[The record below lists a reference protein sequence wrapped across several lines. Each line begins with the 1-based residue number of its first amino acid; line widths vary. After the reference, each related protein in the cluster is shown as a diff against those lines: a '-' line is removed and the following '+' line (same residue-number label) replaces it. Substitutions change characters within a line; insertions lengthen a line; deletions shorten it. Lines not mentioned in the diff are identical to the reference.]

1 MKYRN
6 KLIAVAFVTMF
17 ASSVHA
23 ENYLGLGAGL
33 QFDLGQLTNTI
44 VLDGLESSVGNAS
57 LVGGSRLTGCTAAAS
72 PTACQKEEPGNNQDL
87 IISERNLDALDKST
101 GDMLFD
107 NDLRGGMT
115 GLQLTAFYE
124 SEGDNTF
131 WRLGVQYTFKISG
144 GHTESRLMGFKWLD
158 QKWDYYAWQVPFYY
172 GFKTGIG
179 ESASVYAG
187 GGLHYYKGG
196 WNVGGYILGD
206 VPTYLLNTPTGPH
219 TVIDANTGQLTGGN
233 AIGEAV
239 RFRVTGWGFNFL
251 VGVEKKLASGNKLF
265 FEIDRAYSG
274 GIDNARAESQA
285 GQTGLAPMPSYPIAI
300 GGWSYRFGYK
310 MAM

>member
-6 KLIAVAFVTMF
+6 KLLAVAFTTVF

-44 VLDGLESSVGNAS
+44 VLDGLESSVGNAN
-57 LVGGSRLTGCTAAAS
+57 LTGVTRLQGCGTN
-72 PTACQKEEPGNNQDL
+72 TACQTEVPGKNQDL

-131 WRLGVQYTFKISG
+131 WRIGVMYTKKIMG
-144 GHTESRLMGFKWLD
+144 GHTESRLLGFKWLD

-187 GGLHYYKGG
+187 GG
-196 WNVGGYILGD
+196 
-206 VPTYLLNTPTGPH
+206 
-219 TVIDANTGQLTGGN
+219 
-233 AIGEAV
+233 
-239 RFRVTGWGFNFL
+239 
-251 VGVEKKLASGNKLF
+251 
-265 FEIDRAYSG
+265 
-274 GIDNARAESQA
+274 
-285 GQTGLAPMPSYPIAI
+285 
-300 GGWSYRFGYK
+300 
-310 MAM
+310 

>member
-6 KLIAVAFVTMF
+6 KLLAVAFTTVF

-23 ENYLGLGAGL
+23 ESYLGLGAGL

-57 LVGGSRLTGCTAAAS
+57 LNGVTRLQGCGTN
-72 PTACQKEEPGNNQDL
+72 TACQTEVRGNNQDL

-101 GDMLFD
+101 TGFLFD

-131 WRLGVQYTFKISG
+131 WRLGVMYTKKIMG

-187 GGLHYYKGG
+187 AGLHYFNGG
-196 WNVGGYILGD
+196 WNVGGYVLGD
-206 VPTYLLNTPTGPH
+206 VPTYLLGTATGPH
-219 TVIDANTGQLTGGN
+219 TVLDANTGAPKGGN
-233 AIGEAV
+233 VIGEAV
-239 RFRVTGWGFNFL
+239 RFRVNGLGFNFL
-251 VGVEKKLASGNKLF
+251 IGVEKKMSNGDKLY

-274 GIDNARAESQA
+274 GMGNARAESQA
-285 GQTGLAPMPSYPIAI
+285 GQQGLAPFPSYPIAI

-310 MAM
+310 MKL

>member
-6 KLIAVAFVTMF
+6 KLLAVAFTTVF

-44 VLDGLESSVGNAS
+44 VLDGLESSVGNAN
-57 LVGGSRLTGCTAAAS
+57 LTGVTRLQGCGTN
-72 PTACQKEEPGNNQDL
+72 TACQTEVPGTNQDL

-131 WRLGVQYTFKISG
+131 WRIGVMYTKKIMG
-144 GHTESRLMGFKWLD
+144 GHTESRLLGFKWLD

-187 GGLHYYKGG
+187 GGVHYFRGG

-206 VPTYLLNTPTGPH
+206 VPTYLLGTATGPH
-219 TVIDANTGQLTGGN
+219 TVLDANTGALKGGN
-233 AIGEAV
+233 VIGEAV
-239 RFRVTGWGFNFL
+239 RFRVSGIGFNFL
-251 VGVEKKLASGNKLF
+251 IGVEKKLASGNKLF
-265 FEIDRAYSG
+265 FEIDSAYSG
-274 GIDNARAESQA
+274 GIYNAKAESQA
-285 GQTGLAPMPSYPIAI
+285 GTQGLAPFPSYPIAI

-310 MAM
+310 IAM

>member
-6 KLIAVAFVTMF
+6 KLLAVAFTTVF

-23 ENYLGLGAGL
+23 ESYLGLGAGL

-57 LVGGSRLTGCTAAAS
+57 LNGVTRLQGCGTN
-72 PTACQKEEPGNNQDL
+72 TACQTEVRGNNQDL

-101 GDMLFD
+101 TGFLFD

-131 WRLGVQYTFKISG
+131 WRLGVMYTKKIMG

-187 GGLHYYKGG
+187 AGLHYFNGG
-196 WNVGGYILGD
+196 WNVGGYVLGD
-206 VPTYLLNTPTGPH
+206 VPTYLLGTATGPH
-219 TVIDANTGQLTGGN
+219 TVLDANTGAPKGGN
-233 AIGEAV
+233 VIGEAV
-239 RFRVTGWGFNFL
+239 RFRVNGLGFNFL
-251 VGVEKKLASGNKLF
+251 IGVEKKMSNGDKLY
-265 FEIDRAYSG
+265 FEIGRAYSG
-274 GIDNARAESQA
+274 GMGNARAESQA
-285 GQTGLAPMPSYPIAI
+285 GQQGLAPFPSYPIAI

-310 MAM
+310 MKL

>member
-6 KLIAVAFVTMF
+6 KLLAVAFTTVF

-44 VLDGLESSVGNAS
+44 TLDGLESSVGNAN
-57 LVGGSRLTGCTAAAS
+57 LTGVQTLQGCGTNV
-72 PTACQKEEPGNNQDL
+72 ACQTEVPGNNQDL
-87 IISERNLDALDKST
+87 IVSEQRLDALDKST

-124 SEGDNTF
+124 SEGQNTF
-131 WRLGVQYTFKISG
+131 WRLGVTYTMKLTG
-144 GHTESRLMGFKWLD
+144 GHTESRLVGFKWLD

-172 GFKTGIG
+172 GFKTDIG

-187 GGLHYYKGG
+187 GGVHYYKGG

-206 VPTYLLNTPTGPH
+206 VPTYLLGTATGPH
-219 TVIDANTGQLTGGN
+219 TVLDADTGALKGGN
-233 AIGEAV
+233 VIGEAV
-239 RFRVTGWGFNFL
+239 RFRVSGWGFNFL
-251 VGVEKKLASGNKLF
+251 IGVEKKLASGNKLF

-274 GIDNARAESQA
+274 GIANARAESQG
-285 GQTGLAPMPSYPIAI
+285 GQQGLAPFPSYPIAI

-310 MAM
+310 IAM

>member
-6 KLIAVAFVTMF
+6 KLLAVAFTTVF

-23 ENYLGLGAGL
+23 ESYLGLGAGL

-44 VLDGLESSVGNAS
+44 VLDGLESSIGTAD
-57 LVGGSRLTGCTAAAS
+57 LTGVQRLQGCPT
-72 PTACQKEEPGNNQDL
+72 TACQTEVRGNNQDL

-107 NDLRGGMT
+107 NELNGGMT

-131 WRLGVQYTFKISG
+131 WRLGVQYTFKLTG
-144 GHTESRLMGFKWLD
+144 GHTTSRLLGFKWLN
-158 QKWDYYAWQVPFYY
+158 QKWDYYAWQIPFYY

-187 GGLHYYKGG
+187 GGVHYFKGG

-206 VPTYLLNTPTGPH
+206 VPTYLLGTATGPH
-219 TVIDANTGQLTGGN
+219 TVRDASTGALKGGN
-233 AIGEAV
+233 VIGEAV
-239 RFRVTGWGFNFL
+239 RFRVSGWGFNFL
-251 VGVEKKLASGNKLF
+251 IGVEKKLASGNKLF

-285 GQTGLAPMPSYPIAI
+285 GQQGLDPFPSYPIAI

-310 MAM
+310 VAM